1 MGQMA
6 LAPATAPVAR
16 AGPAV
21 VGRRTCSRPDDDN
34 GSAQGSDC
42 GSMAPMPQR
51 PAPSARRRPS
61 RNRQGSAATTRSAS
75 ARSKRP
81 TGASGAKG
89 RGRRRPGPLARL
101 LRSPLG
107 FLLGAFVLTVAVG
120 LLVAKVIDSVP
131 LRGSAPVPSQI
142 GPAPVTTDM
151 TGFDAARIIDDEV
164 FYDSTTMTV
173 QQITD
178 FIEQV
183 NAGCQTGDDGT
194 LCLAEA
200 TFDTEDREVTT
211 ACPGGY
217 KGVGAESAAQI
228 ISKVAT
234 ACDIN
239 PQVLLVLIQ
248 KEQGLLTASGET
260 LAARVYEAAAG
271 YACPDGTQCDPK
283 YAGFFRQ
290 IYGAAMQFQTYRL
303 NPGAYQVV
311 AGVPVQLAYSPDSAC
326 GTGELTVA
334 NQATAGLYDYTPYQ
348 PNAVAAHGGNDCT
361 SWGNWNFYGYFRSFF
376 GDPTPSTADG

>member
-1 MGQMA
+1 
-6 LAPATAPVAR
+6 
-16 AGPAV
+16 
-21 VGRRTCSRPDDDN
+21 
-34 GSAQGSDC
+34 
-42 GSMAPMPQR
+42 MAPMPQR
-51 PAPSARRRPS
+51 PLPSARRRPS
-61 RNRQGSAATTRSAS
+61 RSRQSTAATRSAS
-75 ARSKRP
+75 ARSKRSSGP
-81 TGASGAKG
+81 SGARG
-89 RGRRRPGPLARL
+89 RGRRGPGPLARL

-107 FLLGAFVLTVAVG
+107 FLLGSFVLTVVVG
-120 LLVAKVIDSVP
+120 LLMAKLLDSAS
-131 LRGSAPVPSQI
+131 LRGTGPAPSQN

-164 FYDSTTMTV
+164 FYDSTAMTV
-173 QQITD
+173 QEITD
-178 FIEQV
+178 FIARV
-183 NAGCQTGDDGT
+183 NAGCRTGDDGT

-239 PQVLLVLIQ
+239 PQVLLVLIH

-260 LAARVYEAAAG
+260 LTARVYEAAAG
-271 YACPDGTQCDPK
+271 YACPDGAQCDTT
-283 YAGFFRQ
+283 YTGFFQQ
-290 IYGAAMQFQTYRL
+290 IYGAATQFQTYRL
-303 NPGAYQVV
+303 TPEAYQVV
-311 AGVPVQLAYSPDSAC
+311 AGVPVQLAYSPDPAC
-326 GTGELTVA
+326 GTAELTAA

-348 PNAVAAHGGNDCT
+348 PNAVAAYGGNDCT

>member
-1 MGQMA
+1 MSLGADRAPRDTLSRPARRA
-6 LAPATAPVAR
+6 LRRRRAR
-16 AGPAV
+16 D
-21 VGRRTCSRPDDDN
+21 TSRPDGGN

-61 RNRQGSAATTRSAS
+61 RSHQGSATARSAS

-81 TGASGAKG
+81 SGSSG
-89 RGRRRPGPLARL
+89 TRGRTRRGPGPLARL

-120 LLVAKVIDSVP
+120 LLVARFLDSAP
-131 LRGSAPVPSQI
+131 LRGMAPVPSRI
-142 GPAPVTTDM
+142 GPAPVMTDM
-151 TGFDAARIIDDEV
+151 IGFDAARIIDDEV
-164 FYDSTTMTV
+164 FYDSTTMTAQGV
-173 QQITD
+173 AD
-178 FIEQV
+178 FIEQT

-217 KGVGAESAAQI
+217 KGVAAESAAQI

-234 ACDIN
+234 SCDIN

-260 LAARVYEAAAG
+260 LTARVYEAAAG
-271 YACPDGTQCDPK
+271 YACPDGAQCDSK

-303 NPGAYQVV
+303 NPKAYQVV

-326 GTGELTVA
+326 GTAELTVA

-361 SWGNWNFYGYFRSFF
+361 S
-376 GDPTPSTADG
+376 